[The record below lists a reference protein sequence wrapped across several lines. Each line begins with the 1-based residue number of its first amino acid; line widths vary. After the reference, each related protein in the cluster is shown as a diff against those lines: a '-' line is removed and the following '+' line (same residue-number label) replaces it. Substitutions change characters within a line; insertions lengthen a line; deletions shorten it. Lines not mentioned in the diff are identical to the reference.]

1 MSLMSSASSSKPSS
15 FCVQKKR
22 RNGSMLR
29 GRGRAPE
36 RAPSSQGSPLPTRS
50 ASPRPPYPLPLPR
63 HATGPSRAVGRCR
76 ASRRVGATGG
86 SHGGAAGHSRPLLP
100 TAASPPSLP
109 PCCARAL
116 RTSPSPPSPTPAGV
130 ARSGCAAAS
139 PSRSPTCVLARAHA
153 AAGGACFC
161 ESLRCGPPPLEPP
174 PPKVAAQSLHLSG
187 RHLSSLS
194 LSSLSL
200 SGLHLQASW
209 PGLVGSLVGAA
220 YAPCGGPALS
230 SASRPQLALTL
241 TATPTPTPALPEP

>member
-1 MSLMSSASSSKPSS
+1 MP
-15 FCVQKKR
+15 
-22 RNGSMLR
+22 R
-29 GRGRAPE
+29 G
-36 RAPSSQGSPLPTRS
+36 
-50 ASPRPPYPLPLPR
+50 PR
-63 HATGPSRAVGRCR
+63 TAVGRCR

-139 PSRSPTCVLARAHA
+139 PSRSPRCVLARAHA
-153 AAGGACFC
+153 AAGGARFC
-161 ESLRCGPPPLEPP
+161 ESLRCGPSTLEPP
-174 PPKVAAQSLHLSG
+174 PPKVASQSRHLSG
-187 RHLSSLS
+187 LS
-194 LSSLSL
+194 LSNLSL

-220 YAPCGGPALS
+220 YAPCGGTALS

-241 TATPTPTPALPEP
+241 TATPTPTPALTRTLTLALTLP